1 MVRRSLLLVVA
12 FATLAL
18 AATPAFAELDKLSA
32 AKVQRLE
39 KLAEQGS
46 FDVVV
51 KTAREALKD
60 AEGEAADVLT
70 FHLAR
75 GLQRT
80 HANAEAVDL
89 LVPMVVQGGALAVDA
104 AEVLKLAGSEL
115 PDEDIDIDATV
126 AGASVLVDGDD
137 VGTTPASFK
146 LKPGVY
152 TIDVRKDGFVGAGTT
167 LKVLP
172 GKGASYHADLK
183 ATGGVLVV
191 EADVAGLEILVDG
204 AVKPATGVSTRLDV
218 PAREVKVALKSGG
231 QVLKS
236 ETLDFTLGG
245 TQTVTLRKFAVLKL
259 AGAEGATVLVDGKA
273 VPVEGGVVKL
283 EAGDHKVRVEKKG
296 FQPVEGDVSALPGR
310 DLSGTADLVAVNAN
324 TALTPWLWTGVGL
337 GAAMVVSALLIDAFA
352 DLDQVGTDAVL
363 AGLGGGGVL
372 IFSASG
378 FLLKNNYDAVNLP
391 AVREGGLKISVLPTL
406 HGGVTVGLGGS
417 F

>member
-12 FATLAL
+12 LATLSL
-18 AATPAFAELDKLSA
+18 VATPAFAELDKLSA

-60 AEGEAADVLT
+60 AEGEAAQVIT

-89 LVPMVVQGGALAVDA
+89 LLPMVVQGGALAADA

-115 PDEDIDIDATV
+115 PDEDVEIDATV
-126 AGASVLVDGDD
+126 AGATVLVDGDD
-137 VGTTPASFK
+137 VGATPSSFK
-146 LKPGVY
+146 LKPGIY
-152 TIDVRKDGFVGAGTT
+152 TIEVAKAGFVGAGTL
-167 LKVLP
+167 LKVMP
-172 GKGASYHADLK
+172 GKGATYHADLK

-204 AVKPATGVSTRLDV
+204 AVKPATGVTTRLDV

-273 VPVEGGVVKL
+273 APVEDGVVKL
-283 EAGDHKVRVEKKG
+283 EAGAHKVRVEKKG
-296 FQPVEGDVSALPGR
+296 FQPVETDVSALPGR
-310 DLSGTADLVAVNAN
+310 DLSGSADLVAVDAN
-324 TALTPWLWTGVGL
+324 TALTPYLWAGAGL
-337 GAAMVVSALLIDAFA
+337 GAAMVISAVLIDAIA
-352 DLDQVGTDAVL
+352 DLDETGTDAVL

-372 IFSASG
+372 VFSASG
-378 FLLKNNYDAVNLP
+378 LLLKRTYDAVNTP
-391 AVREGGLKISVLPTL
+391 TVRDGGLKISVLPTPQ
-406 HGGVTVGLGGS
+406 GVTLGMTGS